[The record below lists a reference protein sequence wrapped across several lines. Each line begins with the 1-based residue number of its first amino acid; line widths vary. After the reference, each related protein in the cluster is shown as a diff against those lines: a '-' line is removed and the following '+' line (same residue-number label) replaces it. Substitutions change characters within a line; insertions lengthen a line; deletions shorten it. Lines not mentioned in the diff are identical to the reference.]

1 MKEVNILYEL
11 KNTYNNLINS
21 VIVGNNRNQEI
32 ISLPLFLDNGTQ
44 VYIYVTKENE
54 KIILS
59 NDLFKYVENS
69 ISKFYK
75 KRNIK
80 KDILLNKKKFEKVI
94 KNTLEENSI
103 EYSLTLEYIIKTKK
117 DKDIIF
123 EIFQYLFNITRYYN
137 YIFNYCIIYQPTEE
151 EKEKA
156 FKNAFQS
163 FINNFNKRNAIKIKE
178 VPKEEFIYNTK
189 TKYYEFN
196 ENIIFTGISGKL
208 PLHQSEQE
216 MKKMLKT
223 GRYKRAK
230 LIIDI
235 TDNDMKKYVEDHFLK
250 LTVENTNLEFKL
262 ISDMDKIEELT
273 KDLKE
278 EWYGLY
284 KTTKKDN

>member
-278 EWYGLY
+278 E
-284 KTTKKDN
+284 